1 MGRAAA
7 AGRGAGGARRWLP
20 WLGLCF
26 WAAGAAAARGT
37 RGAQRAGWGWDGGR
51 RPIGTRTDGLGFPS
65 CVLHL
70 SARAER
76 KGWLSGGG
84 PPRGPLSASH
94 PKFAISCNP
103 TGCWDRWAPT
113 LPRFSSF
120 APFSEPSPIAADWS
134 PPLSSLQ
141 SRSLEST
148 PLPSEASPFSGGHPE
163 GCPRAP
169 GEKGPGT
176 GRLGRVGLNG
186 DRAFS
191 LWGAAPRLRSAKL
204 HSPWAT
210 AALGRGQHWAI
221 FREGRRVPGKAAC
234 AGRA

>member
-1 MGRAAA
+1 MVGVVRAVQGVVPEPGAGRQAAPGAAGCLLLRAGAEAEAA
-7 AGRGAGGARRWLP
+7 AG
-20 WLGLCF
+20 
-26 WAAGAAAARGT
+26 AAGAAAARGQ
-37 RGAQRAGWGWDGGR
+37 RGAQRAGEWDGGR

-70 SARAER
+70 PARAER

-84 PPRGPLSASH
+84 PPRGPLSVSH

-148 PLPSEASPFSGGHPE
+148 PLPSEASPFSGGRPE

-169 GEKGPGT
+169 GE
-176 GRLGRVGLNG
+176 
-186 DRAFS
+186 
-191 LWGAAPRLRSAKL
+191 
-204 HSPWAT
+204 
-210 AALGRGQHWAI
+210 
-221 FREGRRVPGKAAC
+221 
-234 AGRA
+234 